1 LGPRTVAIGFFL
13 LAAAVYLASNASRTD
28 FYDHFVWQAHAF
40 LNGRAAIEYPVAA
53 GPYQNAYFQ
62 DVLPLPGT
70 GLALLPFPPLPALLL
85 VPFVAV
91 FGLATNGA
99 MVAAV
104 LGAINVAFCWL
115 MLVRATRR
123 YDAAALATLF
133 YGFGT
138 VAWYAA
144 MLGTTWFLAH
154 VVASTFL
161 FLAIGAALRS
171 DPDAVAPDAPVVP
184 LGGPD
189 EDRDVPRRRTGS
201 RMREGFAAGLLLGA
215 AALARLTVVFGA
227 PFFAFV
233 GPGGV
238 VRRSLVAGAG
248 TAIPLGLLVA
258 YNLAT
263 SGSILHPAYQ
273 HLYEVEYRPRPEL
286 IHPEWGIEDVRY
298 IPQNAGI
305 MLAWPPLT
313 PLLDDPACRAAP
325 RPAGLELLLDR
336 ACPLVR
342 PDPIAMSL
350 LLTSPAYL
358 LAIPA
363 IVWGW
368 RRRLVAGAAVAV
380 LAIALI
386 DLAHFSQG
394 WVQFGYRFSNDFAP
408 FAIVLVA
415 IGIARSGITA
425 LGLLLVGLSI
435 LVNAWGVWW
444 GVRLGW

>member
-1 LGPRTVAIGFFL
+1 VSTGP
-13 LAAAVYLASNASRTD
+13 
-28 FYDHFVWQAHAF
+28 H
-40 LNGRAAIEYPVAA
+40 
-53 GPYQNAYFQ
+53 QNAYFQ
-62 DVLPLPGT
+62 DVLPIPGT
-70 GLALLPFPPLPALLL
+70 GLAQLPFPPLPALVLL
-85 VPFVAV
+85 PFVAV
-91 FGLATNGA
+91 FGLDTNGA

-104 LGAINVAFCWL
+104 LGAANVALCWL
-115 MLVRATRR
+115 VLVRSTRR
-123 YDAAALATLF
+123 HDAAALATLF

-144 MLGTTWFLAH
+144 MLGSTWFLAH

-161 FLAIGAALRS
+161 FLAIGAALRA
-171 DPDAVAPDAPVVP
+171 DPDATETPRRAVADAPD
-184 LGGPD
+184 GP
-189 EDRDVPRRRTGS
+189 PRPHRL
-201 RMREGFAAGLLLGA
+201 REGIAAGLLFGT

-233 GPGGV
+233 GPGGI
-238 VRRSLVAGAG
+238 VRRSVAAGIG
-248 TAIPLGLLVA
+248 TAIPLVLLAA

-263 SGSILHPAYQ
+263 TGALLHPAYE

-305 MLAWPPLT
+305 MLAWGPTLPLV
-313 PLLDDPACRAAP
+313 DDPGCRDAAP
-325 RPAGLELLLDR
+325 GPEGLGLLFDR
-336 ACPLVR
+336 RCPLVR
-342 PDPIAMSL
+342 PDPIGMSL
-350 LLTSPAYL
+350 LLVSPAYL

-363 IVWGW
+363 LLFGL

-408 FAIVLVA
+408 FAVILVA
-415 IGIARSGITA
+415 LGIAHSGIRA
-425 LGLLLVGLSI
+425 LSLLLVGASVLI
-435 LVNAWGVWW
+435 NAWGVWW
-444 GVRLGW
+444 GVTLGW